1 MKVVIAED
9 DYRVSLIHED
19 IVNNV
24 SGMSVLSKVLNGED
38 LLKSLSEDDV
48 DLIVLD
54 IYFPDIKGTELLS
67 KIRNTWPDTDII
79 IVSASNDRHDLLT
92 VKRYGV
98 YQFLVKPVGFERLTQ
113 VLSNYIK
120 DKNWFMENGDFNTID
135 TDYFLTGTVS
145 SENSS
150 KHEILPSG
158 IDSITLSKIVSAMY
172 IKQEGITIEEVCGDV
187 GVSRTTARRYL
198 EHLVSEDQAET
209 HLSYGEIG
217 RPERKYTLK

>member
-1 MKVVIAED
+1 MKVIIAED
-9 DYRVSLIHED
+9 DYRVSLIHEE

-24 SGMSVLSKVLNGED
+24 NGMSVSSKVLNGEE
-38 LLKSLSEDDV
+38 LLKSLYEENA
-48 DLIVLD
+48 DLILLD
-54 IYFPDIKGTELLS
+54 IYFPDIKGIDLLS
-67 KIRNTWPDTDII
+67 KIRNIWPETDII
-79 IVSASNDRHDLLT
+79 IVSASNNRQDLLT
-92 VKRYGV
+92 AKRFGV
-98 YQFLVKPVGFERLTQ
+98 YQFLIKPVGVEEFTQ
-113 VLSNYIK
+113 VLNNYIN

-135 TDYFLTGTVS
+135 TDYFLTGTAN
-145 SENSS
+145 SENST

-158 IDSITLSKIVSAMY
+158 IDSITLSKIIAAMDA
-172 IKQEGITIEEVCGDV
+172 KQEGITIEEICRNV